1 MVRRKA
7 NEEQNLRR
15 LLLQLEL
22 SGLNNPID
30 KLLKSI
36 RMLDEE
42 SQQNEK
48 AGIE

>member
-1 MVRRKA
+1 
-7 NEEQNLRR
+7 
-15 LLLQLEL
+15 LEL

-48 AGIE
+48 QKLNNRFAEPCCKYS